1 MRELKNSLIL
11 MIKVNIL
18 YLSLFLFSSF
28 VISQAD
34 DLTEELVVTGTL
46 IKAKSQNQQE
56 LAIRILKI

>member
-1 MRELKNSLIL
+1 MV
-11 MIKVNIL
+11 KVNIL

-46 IKAKSQNQQE
+46 IKAKE
-56 LAIRILKI
+56 VRIINSMVTQKLILIKFQMHW